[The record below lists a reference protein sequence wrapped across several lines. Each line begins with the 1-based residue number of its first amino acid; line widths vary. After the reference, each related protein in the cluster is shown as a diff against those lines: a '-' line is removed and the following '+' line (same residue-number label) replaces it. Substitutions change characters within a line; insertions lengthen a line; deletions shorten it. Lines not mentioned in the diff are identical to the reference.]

1 MFSATTLSS
10 SLLIWS
16 LCSPHYA
23 LAAATRKQTIQA
35 HVTGFFV
42 FCFFLDD
49 GFSPDLAQLW
59 KRRPRA

>member
-23 LAAATRKQTIQA
+23 LAAATRKQTIQ
-35 HVTGFFV
+35 
-42 FCFFLDD
+42 DD

-59 KRRPRA
+59 NRRQRA